1 MHDSSCM
8 IKPTRISL
16 GGTVAIVTSAAPLA
30 GLDAANVGEATVMRA
45 LLIAGAHR
53 VSEVVGYCP
62 GTSLENSNL
71 TPRFVVHLGKPVVGN
86 QLYSRMSPLLSELEH
101 KTHAVGHWVA
111 CVQPKW
117 EFCAAK
123 PF

>member
-1 MHDSSCM
+1 M
-8 IKPTRISL
+8 KPARISF
-16 GGTVAIVTSAAPLA
+16 GGRAAIVTSTDLLT
-30 GLDAANVGEATVMRA
+30 GLDAANAGEATVMRA
-45 LLIAGAHR
+45 LLIGGAHR
-53 VSEVVGYCP
+53 VNEVVGDCP

-71 TPRFVVHLGKPVVGN
+71 TPRFVVDLGKPVVSN
-86 QLYSRMSPLLSELEH
+86 QLYSRLVLMSPLLSELEH
-101 KTHAVGHWVA
+101 KTHAAGRWEA